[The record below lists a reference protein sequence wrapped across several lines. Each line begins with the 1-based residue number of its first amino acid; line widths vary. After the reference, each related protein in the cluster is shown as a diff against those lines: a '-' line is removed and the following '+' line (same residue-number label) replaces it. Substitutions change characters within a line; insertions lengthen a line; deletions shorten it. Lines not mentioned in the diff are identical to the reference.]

1 MEIEK
6 KDIFVDIKN
15 IIELSRKKVVNSIN
29 IDFYLVYRKRQT
41 LSDEFR
47 FLHSNRNEQIFA
59 SRYMTILPSKEDLK
73 RIVESEVR

>member
-41 LSDEFR
+41 LSDKFR
-47 FLHSNRNEQIFA
+47 FLHLNRNEQIFA
-59 SRYMTILPSKEDLK
+59 SRYMIILPSKEDLK